1 MDKNEAVKDIVATQ
15 QNLYL
20 ENNKGVGFIIHYH
33 TFLPN
38 CRETRPRLS
47 KQSSLHHNGRYIK
60 RTCSIIVS
68 CAKTE
73 TKSVCAVP
81 SNWDLSAWLKG
92 WDSVR
97 EEVSVQIS
105 ERNTETTKNAPN
117 DCYLEKGSITGKIPK
132 DLRGT
137 LYRNGPAKFEVGKI
151 LVKHPWDGD
160 GMITAISISDN
171 GVWFR
176 NRFVRTKGYLAEQAA
191 GRVLYRGTFGTQKP
205 GGWIANAFDL
215 SMKNVANTGVVHW
228 DDRLFAFWEAGVPYQ
243 LNPSNLVT
251 TGPTQFQGA
260 ILQSGNF
267 TAHPKIDPFTGCLIG
282 FSTKPYPRSGT
293 EIIFHE
299 MKPGFQWRKSIK
311 AMIPG
316 FGFYHD
322 FAITE
327 NYYVLFQ
334 GPLEFNPLPFILG
347 VRPIADCIHSCLE
360 KPAKIILISRNSVTE
375 DGYAA
380 HVHILS
386 TETGFVFHFANAY
399 EQGEGENRTLVVD
412 LVKVRRYYAA
422 ELKTDRSQDP
432 CLYENLEERV
442 PKSCL
447 YRYIISIGKVKP
459 FILDQRALSSRQVEF
474 PGIHP
479 FLLSKRHSFIYASTS
494 GLLDGVAP
502 FQGIAKIDTNKDSQ
516 REQVWIPKSYEFAG
530 EPLFVPI
537 PCSKREDQG
546 YLLTVVYDGSR
557 HLSYLA
563 ILDAQQVS
571 DGPICRIDFP
581 IHIPHGLHGCW
592 TDTVYN
598 MEQIQCDFV
607 EYNFDTPSFIS
618 EEQLLR

>member
-1 MDKNEAVKDIVATQ
+1 MFATP
-15 QNLYL
+15 QNMTLY
-20 ENNKGVGFIIHYH
+20 NNKQVSFVINHSNVLQSFEEKRR
-33 TFLPN
+33 T
-38 CRETRPRLS
+38 RLS
-47 KQSSLHHNGRYIK
+47 KHYK
-60 RTCSIIVS
+60 AKYRTCGYYHQNTCSPILCCV
-68 CAKTE
+68 AKD
-73 TKSVCAVP
+73 SNPVCALP
-81 SNWDLSAWLKG
+81 TTWDLSAWLKG

-97 EEVSVQIS
+97 EEVSVHIS
-105 ERNTETTKNAPN
+105 ETERTTTN
-117 DCYLEKGSITGKIPK
+117 DQSDVYSKGSSITGKIPK

-137 LYRNGPAKFEVGKI
+137 LYRNGPAKFEVGKV

-228 DDRLFAFWEAGVPYQ
+228 DNKLFAFWEAGVPYQ
-243 LNPSNLVT
+243 LNPSNLST
-251 TGPTQFQGA
+251 FGPTQFQGA
-260 ILQSGNF
+260 IPRGGNF
-267 TAHPKIDPFTGCLIG
+267 TAHPKVDPCTGSLIG
-282 FSTKPYPRSGT
+282 FSTKAFPRGGT
-293 EIIFHE
+293 EITFHE
-299 MKPGFQWRKSIK
+299 MKPGFQWRKSVK
-311 AMIPG
+311 TMIPG

-322 FAITE
+322 FGVTE

-334 GPLEFNPLPFILG
+334 GPLQFDPLPFILG
-347 VRPIADCIHSCLE
+347 VRPVADCIHSCLE

-375 DGYAA
+375 EGYAS
-380 HVHILS
+380 HVHLLS

-399 EQGEGENRTLVVD
+399 EEEMGDGERALIVD

-447 YRYIISIGKVKP
+447 YRYVISIGKGNP
-459 FILDQRALSSRQVEF
+459 FILDQLALSSRQVEF

-479 FLLSKRHSFIYASTS
+479 SFISKHHSFLYASTS

-502 FQGIAKIDTNKDSQ
+502 FQGIVKVDVHNHHK
-516 REQVWIPKSYEFAG
+516 EQVWIPKSHEFAG
-530 EPLFVPI
+530 EPLFVPS
-537 PCSKREDQG
+537 PTWKEDDQG

-563 ILDAQQVS
+563 ILDAQHIS
-571 DGPICRIDFP
+571 DGPICRVDFP

-598 MEQIQCDFV
+598 KEQIQCDL
-607 EYNFDTPSFIS
+607 NMNLTIQIGLQRTSHAIDLST
-618 EEQLLR
+618 